1 MFTSS
6 RRIFTAALLA
16 SCGGMLAGCADTYG
30 PLGLRMETKE
40 IVGPSPHAN
49 LTPMAEAMACLR
61 REAPTP
67 NVRLGVSEF
76 VDGTGSIEGLAM
88 NSRVFSQRPDYMM
101 IVGLKSAGVNLVN
114 RSSVNVAEWEMK
126 QAMEQK
132 LGDGHKVSVGDG
144 SSVLFRPVKAGAILG
159 STHYLTGAIT
169 ELNWNIDSKVA
180 EANILGV
187 NAGGRTYRV
196 SLAVDVMV
204 TDTQS
209 TEVVH
214 ARSYKKQLVG
224 FETDAGYFRFIE
236 KNSLNA
242 MGWQGAVLNKGL
254 DLFQANLGDKQNE
267 PNQTALRWVIELAAY
282 DTIRSLTK
290 RGAACDSLLPP
301 GSLDPTIPGGGVGP
315 DVVAFPDPAIA
326 PGGRGRYRRA
336 DAQGAGAAQP
346 TAVAATAPA
355 KPVTGAPSS
364 QQASAQPVA
373 SMTPGVDP
381 ERTVPPEVRNSW
393 ESRVATKAR
402 ENGADPSRSKAD
414 AATDNAAT
422 PAATDAKTGGT
433 ASAPRKTQARL
444 ASASAQG
451 FETPALETATGTSVA
466 R

>member
-1 MFTSS
+1 MSTSL

-16 SCGGMLAGCADTYG
+16 SCGGVLAGCSDAYG

-49 LTPMAEAMACLR
+49 TTPMAEAMACLR
-61 REAPTP
+61 RDAPTP
-67 NVRLGVSEF
+67 NIRLGVSEF

-236 KNSLNA
+236 RNSLNGL
-242 MGWQGAVLNKGL
+242 GWQGAVLNKGL

-282 DTIRSLTK
+282 DTIRALTK
-290 RGAACDSLLPP
+290 RGAVCDGLLPP

-315 DVVAFPDPAIA
+315 DVVAYPDPVIV
-326 PGGRGRYRRA
+326 PGGRGKYRRA
-336 DAQGAGAAQP
+336 DNQGAGATQSS
-346 TAVAATAPA
+346 AVAAAAPA
-355 KPVTGAPSS
+355 KPAAGAPLP
-364 QQASAQPVA
+364 QASAQPVA
-373 SMTPGVDP
+373 AMSPGVDP
-381 ERTVPPEVRNSW
+381 ERTVPSEVRNSW
-393 ESRVATKAR
+393 ESKVASKAR
-402 ENGADPSRSKAD
+402 DTASDASRTKPD
-414 AATDNAAT
+414 AATENAAS
-422 PAATDAKTGGT
+422 PAAADAKPAGS

-451 FETPALETATGTSVA
+451 FEASAPDLATGTGVA

>member
-1 MFTSS
+1 M
-6 RRIFTAALLA
+6 
-16 SCGGMLAGCADTYG
+16 
-30 PLGLRMETKE
+30 
-40 IVGPSPHAN
+40 
-49 LTPMAEAMACLR
+49 
-61 REAPTP
+61 
-67 NVRLGVSEF
+67 
-76 VDGTGSIEGLAM
+76 
-88 NSRVFSQRPDYMM
+88 
-101 IVGLKSAGVNLVN
+101 KSAGVNLVN

-254 DLFQANLGDKQNE
+254 DLFQANLGDKQDE
-267 PNQTALRWVIELAAY
+267 ANQTALRWVIELAAY

-290 RGAACDSLLPP
+290 RGAAV
-301 GSLDPTIPGGGVGP
+301 IPFCRQ
-315 DVVAFPDPAIA
+315 ALSI
-326 PGGRGRYRRA
+326 RRSR
-336 DAQGAGAAQP
+336 AA
-346 TAVAATAPA
+346 
-355 KPVTGAPSS
+355 
-364 QQASAQPVA
+364 
-373 SMTPGVDP
+373 
-381 ERTVPPEVRNSW
+381 E
-393 ESRVATKAR
+393 
-402 ENGADPSRSKAD
+402 
-414 AATDNAAT
+414 
-422 PAATDAKTGGT
+422 
-433 ASAPRKTQARL
+433 
-444 ASASAQG
+444 
-451 FETPALETATGTSVA
+451 
-466 R
+466 